1 MWGGAGLY
9 RDREH
14 TELTMTEDQ
23 QLLYKIFTDAKR
35 SKRLFEIY
43 AELKISRWI
52 WAGVAF
58 VAGVG
63 IGWAIR

>member
-1 MWGGAGLY
+1 
-9 RDREH
+9 
-14 TELTMTEDQ
+14 MTEDQ
-23 QLLYKIFTDAKR
+23 QLLYKIFMDAKKSR
-35 SKRLFEIY
+35 RLFEIY
-43 AELKISRWI
+43 AALKFSRWI